1 MLFDK
6 NNLCNLTVFWAR
18 KLTINLSKLKCFMM
32 VILLLVIQYRFFSIS
47 CRFLNYI
54 NQLTVIICYQSV
66 SILSFIDWSSL
77 DIAKHVRNNTFHE
90 HYGFSMEK
98 NISKRVFSGSLKFLL
113 KLMSTSSKYLIR
125 EFWDKYVIIIID
137 DFLVL
142 PARSCWYVMTLGWL
156 IEARFFFLSLL
167 KSNLQNGY
175 TVCWWLL

>member
-1 MLFDK
+1 
-6 NNLCNLTVFWAR
+6 
-18 KLTINLSKLKCFMM
+18 
-32 VILLLVIQYRFFSIS
+32 
-47 CRFLNYI
+47 
-54 NQLTVIICYQSV
+54 
-66 SILSFIDWSSL
+66 
-77 DIAKHVRNNTFHE
+77 
-90 HYGFSMEK
+90 MEK

-175 TVCWWLL
+175 TVC